1 MAGRPPP
8 HRLLPR
14 RHGCFRARARRAAG
28 REGRRR
34 RGRSVVCGAAGPCGT
49 ARGRALSGW
58 ASVGADGR
66 EGYGVWCRDG
76 PCHAI
81 PYAEARALMPG
92 LGQRVTETRSHIS
105 RMCSSQPVCLCVGRG
120 DPCGPGQ
127 NLASQG
133 TEVQSRLMVLKG
145 FKKKKKSTHVKELSI
160 TTLGR

>member
-1 MAGRPPP
+1 MPRPGGGGALAGRPPP
-8 HRLLPR
+8 HRLLPQ

-28 REGRRR
+28 WEGRRR
-34 RGRSVVCGAAGPCGT
+34 RGRSVVYGAAGPCGT

-105 RMCSSQPVCLCVGRG
+105 RMCSSQPVCLCGTWGSVRAWAKSGESG
-120 DPCGPGQ
+120 DRS
-127 NLASQG
+127 A
-133 TEVQSRLMVLKG
+133 VQADGFERL
-145 FKKKKKSTHVKELSI
+145 
-160 TTLGR
+160 